1 MPIVSNDPKDDS
13 RCLLVRTLWEFVGQ
27 ITNDYYKD
35 KMTDLIFKVLVGQLK
50 PINIWLPDEKHVAYN
65 NCLHAH

>member
-1 MPIVSNDPKDDS
+1 MPIVSNDYKDDS
-13 RCLLVRTLWEFVGQ
+13 RCLLVKILWELFGEH
-27 ITNDYYKD
+27 TNDYYKD
-35 KMTDLIFKVLVGQLK
+35 KTTNLILKMLVGQLK